1 MNLKT
6 NCKDRNANSKYKTY
20 TECRVGDGASA
31 TRPAERYITCVCVCV
46 CGLAA
51 ANQGE
56 GEAADPA
63 GGQPG
68 GERPRP
74 RVGAEALGQHGGP
87 QVPRLLT
94 AHGQIQGEPGEEPGG
109 QL

>member
-1 MNLKT
+1 M
-6 NCKDRNANSKYKTY
+6 
-20 TECRVGDGASA
+20 
-31 TRPAERYITCVCVCV
+31 CV
-46 CGLAA
+46 LHT

-56 GEAADPA
+56 GEAADPV

-87 QVPRLLT
+87 QIPRLLPT
-94 AHGQIQGEPGEEPGG
+94 HGQIPGEPRKKPGS